1 LIVQGVGQDLEGEI
15 VYYDHGSEDLI
26 NSPPAQVAD
35 KFIVR
40 NIMLV
45 INIQKIT
52 GKGGIVDGQCGKE
65 KEEEKERLRPGRRGA
80 FHVSFSK

>member
-1 LIVQGVGQDLEGEI
+1 LEGEI

-26 NSPPAQVAD
+26 NSPPAQVPD

-52 GKGGIVDGQCGKE
+52 GKGGIVDRQGGQE
-65 KEEEKERLRPGRRGA
+65 KEEEKERLRPSRRRG
-80 FHVSFSK
+80 FHVSFPK